1 MERTQGSDFFAHMKK
16 YDIIS
21 VFYVWV
27 TPSESCLKLVV
38 TRMKYQQEDIK
49 SRICGKTPR
58 VYICS
63 KCGFPK
69 EILVK
74 KAWYVQ
80 PRLEATYY
88 EVGNTIHIINYQL
101 KGKKCQIGK
110 R

>member
-21 VFYVWV
+21 VFYAWV

-63 KCGFPK
+63 KRGFPK

-88 EVGNTIHIINYQL
+88 EVGNTIHINTPN
-101 KGKKCQIGK
+101 
-110 R
+110 